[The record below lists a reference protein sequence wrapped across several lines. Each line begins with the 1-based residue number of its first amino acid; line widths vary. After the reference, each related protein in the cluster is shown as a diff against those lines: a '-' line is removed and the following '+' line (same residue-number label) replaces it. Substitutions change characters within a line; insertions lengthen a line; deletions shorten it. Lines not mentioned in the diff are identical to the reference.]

1 MSETDCNQAD
11 CSQILTELERFVDSE
26 LDGVRAEEIKEHL
39 EACGPC
45 LDRAEFRERLRTL
58 VSSKCCSE
66 EVPEALADQI
76 LAMLASEPG

>member
-1 MSETDCNQAD
+1 LSETDCDQAD
-11 CSQILTELERFVDSE
+11 CSQILAELESFVDRE
-26 LDGVRAEEIKEHL
+26 VVPERAEKIKEHL

-45 LDRAEFRERLRTL
+45 LDRAEFRERLRQL

-76 LAMLASEPG
+76 LAMLASDPG